1 MSAAHDL
8 LNLARNSGYTLTA
21 NGDRLK
27 VRPVP
32 PSDLLEAIKT
42 YKAELLTL
50 LSAPAND
57 PDPSPSGGAPTVT
70 QKRPI
75 PAAAPLVTPDDL
87 YRVQRPLLAHLT
99 HCRECIVDLHRYCQA
114 IERESNGYEAF
125 LAEFPDM
132 EQRHQDFVGEVI
144 RARHAVFVRSVH

>member
-1 MSAAHDL
+1 MTLAAILYRHL
-8 LNLARNSGYTLTA
+8 GKSVPAVPEVSRLSGTTENIA
-21 NGDRLK
+21 PQ
-27 VRPVP
+27 PVP
-32 PSDLLEAIKT
+32 VVPAVPEEKQGSNSASHHDTATSGEAFAI
-42 YKAELLTL
+42 A
-50 LSAPAND
+50 
-57 PDPSPSGGAPTVT
+57 
-70 QKRPI
+70 QKPPI

-99 HCRECIVDLHRYCQA
+99 HCRACIVDLHRYCQA
-114 IERESNGYEAF
+114 IEREANGYEAF

>member
-1 MSAAHDL
+1 MGRYLDML
-8 LNLARNSGYTLTA
+8 LARDA
-21 NGDRLK
+21 NLQKPQTGNLQNPQNPGSEGFAGFVGASPGTSQNFTHAKSD
-27 VRPVP
+27 PAIP
-32 PSDLLEAIKT
+32 PA
-42 YKAELLTL
+42 
-50 LSAPAND
+50 
-57 PDPSPSGGAPTVT
+57 VT

-75 PAAAPLVTPDDL
+75 PAATPLVTPDDL

-99 HCRECIVDLHRYCQA
+99 HCRACIVDLHRYCQA
-114 IERESNGYEAF
+114 IEREANGYEAF

>member
-1 MSAAHDL
+1 MGRYLDML
-8 LNLARNSGYTLTA
+8 LARDA
-21 NGDRLK
+21 NLQKPQTGNLQNPQNPGSEGFAGFAGASPGTSQNFTHAKSD
-27 VRPVP
+27 PAIP
-32 PSDLLEAIKT
+32 PAIK
-42 YKAELLTL
+42 
-50 LSAPAND
+50 
-57 PDPSPSGGAPTVT
+57 
-70 QKRPI
+70 QKPPI
-75 PAAAPLVTPDDL
+75 PATAPLVTPDDL

-114 IERESNGYEAF
+114 IEREANGYEAF

>member
-1 MSAAHDL
+1 MGRYLEML
-8 LNLARNSGYTLTA
+8 LAMDAKLQKPQTGNLQNPQNPGSEGFAGFAGASPGTSQNFTHA
-21 NGDRLK
+21 KCD
-27 VRPVP
+27 PAIP
-32 PSDLLEAIKT
+32 PAI
-42 YKAELLTL
+42 A
-50 LSAPAND
+50 
-57 PDPSPSGGAPTVT
+57 
-70 QKRPI
+70 QKPPI
-75 PAAAPLVTPDDL
+75 PASAPLVTPDDL

-144 RARHAVFVRSVH
+144 HKRHEVFLRLN

>member
-1 MSAAHDL
+1 MGRYLDML
-8 LNLARNSGYTLTA
+8 LARDA
-21 NGDRLK
+21 NLQKPQTGNLQNPQNPEPSPDKRGS
-27 VRPVP
+27 VGFEGAP
-32 PSDLLEAIKT
+32 PGTSQNFTHAKSDPAIPPAIK
-42 YKAELLTL
+42 
-50 LSAPAND
+50 
-57 PDPSPSGGAPTVT
+57 
-70 QKRPI
+70 QKPPI
-75 PAAAPLVTPDDL
+75 PATAPLVTPDDL

-114 IERESNGYEAF
+114 IEREANGYEAF